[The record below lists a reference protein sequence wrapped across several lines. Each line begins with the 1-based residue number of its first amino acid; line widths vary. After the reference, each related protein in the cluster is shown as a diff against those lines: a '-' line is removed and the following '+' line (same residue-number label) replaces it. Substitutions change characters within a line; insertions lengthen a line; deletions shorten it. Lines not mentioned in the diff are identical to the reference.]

1 MLLSLRVD
9 LRHKLRFATIQ
20 PEKEATMP
28 TLRGSFVKLV
38 MLKQVQHDEI
48 GVFLTDGK
56 SSP

>member
-1 MLLSLRVD
+1 
-9 LRHKLRFATIQ
+9 
-20 PEKEATMP
+20 MP